1 MEYRLKASNNRS
13 LAISIVILLLIAI
26 LALGVCFRL
35 IKVNQQLTE
44 DLVNNRQ
51 IIIQP
56 LGANKEFA
64 FSGAKGDARYLR
76 LIALSFL
83 NLRLN
88 VSKETVQANHDLL
101 LAYACEGQRKVMLPV
116 LAEEKKRIT
125 LTEGSSVFYPQ
136 VLRVAADTGLVDI
149 TGDLVFTYGMK
160 SLDPLPKHYQIRM
173 DTRNDGLCYNAFVEV
188 PVEN

>member
-88 VSKETVQANHDLL
+88 VSKETVQAN
-101 LAYACEGQRKVMLPV
+101 
-116 LAEEKKRIT
+116 
-125 LTEGSSVFYPQ
+125 
-136 VLRVAADTGLVDI
+136 
-149 TGDLVFTYGMK
+149 
-160 SLDPLPKHYQIRM
+160 
-173 DTRNDGLCYNAFVEV
+173 
-188 PVEN
+188 

>member
-64 FSGAKGDARYLR
+64 FSGA
-76 LIALSFL
+76 
-83 NLRLN
+83 
-88 VSKETVQANHDLL
+88 
-101 LAYACEGQRKVMLPV
+101 
-116 LAEEKKRIT
+116 
-125 LTEGSSVFYPQ
+125 
-136 VLRVAADTGLVDI
+136 
-149 TGDLVFTYGMK
+149 
-160 SLDPLPKHYQIRM
+160 
-173 DTRNDGLCYNAFVEV
+173 
-188 PVEN
+188 